1 MGNKQSASSALPTA
15 DAPRWGVEDRTAGV
29 NITLNTLDASV
40 KLTGNVDLRLT
51 IHHLVIHVSSRVRS
65 EGLDFEFFELFA
77 GGAEERLVSS
87 TTVGSLVG
95 DVPGSSVTLFLLPVE
110 YNSLSDRR
118 ALEALYSATSGP
130 RWKNKRN
137 WTTSAPLGD
146 WHGVTVDEHGRVAL
160 LKLRKNNMNGVLPRE
175 IGWLTCA
182 TNIDVSD
189 NRLTGK
195 TLHSLC

>member
-1 MGNKQSASSALPTA
+1 M
-15 DAPRWGVEDRTAGV
+15 EDRTAGV

-51 IHHLVIHVSSRVRS
+51 IHHLVIHVSSHVRS
-65 EGLDFEFFELFA
+65 EGLDFEYFELFA

-95 DVPGSSVTLFLLPVE
+95 DVPGRSVTLFLLPVE
-110 YNSLSDRR
+110 YNSLS
-118 ALEALYSATSGP
+118 ATSGL

-182 TNIDVSD
+182 TNITS
-189 NRLTGK
+189 RTTG
-195 TLHSLC
+195 